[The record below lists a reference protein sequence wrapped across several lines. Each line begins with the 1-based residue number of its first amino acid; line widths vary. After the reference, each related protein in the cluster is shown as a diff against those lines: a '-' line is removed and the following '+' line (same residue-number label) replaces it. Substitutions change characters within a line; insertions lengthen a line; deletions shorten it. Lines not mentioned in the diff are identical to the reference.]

1 MCGEGEAAISCE
13 DLFIYDRD
21 TGTTEMLA
29 LGREQGLGADYT
41 MGISADGRY
50 IALGHDNNLLL
61 YDHQTKQSQ
70 FVLTT
75 IDEQP
80 LNSSPFAPSLS
91 ADGRFIAFVSYASN
105 LVADDRNEEAD
116 VFVLDRETDQ
126 IERVSVATDG
136 SEADGE
142 SGAMPTHES
151 VNGATDISADGR
163 FITFP
168 SNATN
173 LNDQPSV
180 MCDDYRGFTRPCY
193 NVYLHDRATGE
204 TILISQGGDSDS
216 LAPTLSADGQ
226 IIAFSSTAT
235 NLTADNLPACDPPGT
250 INCSH
255 IYRFDRQTGELILVT
270 GAANS
275 GAWDAQISGNGR
287 YITFTSEAT
296 NLSPDDTNNSSDI
309 VRYDHEAGKIE
320 RISTQPGS

>member
-1 MCGEGEAAISCE
+1 
-13 DLFIYDRD
+13 
-21 TGTTEMLA
+21 
-29 LGREQGLGADYT
+29 
-41 MGISADGRY
+41 
-50 IALGHDNNLLL
+50 
-61 YDHQTKQSQ
+61 
-70 FVLTT
+70 
-75 IDEQP
+75 
-80 LNSSPFAPSLS
+80 
-91 ADGRFIAFVSYASN
+91 
-105 LVADDRNEEAD
+105 
-116 VFVLDRETDQ
+116 
-126 IERVSVATDG
+126 
-136 SEADGE
+136 
-142 SGAMPTHES
+142 
-151 VNGATDISADGR
+151 
-163 FITFP
+163 
-168 SNATN
+168 
-173 LNDQPSV
+173 